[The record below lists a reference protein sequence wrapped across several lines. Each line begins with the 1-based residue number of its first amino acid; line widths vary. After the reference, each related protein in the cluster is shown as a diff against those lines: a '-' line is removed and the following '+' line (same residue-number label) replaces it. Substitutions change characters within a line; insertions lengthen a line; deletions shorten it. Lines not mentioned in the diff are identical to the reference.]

1 MKLSP
6 HFTLAEF
13 TRSQTA
19 ARRGLS
25 NQPTHTE
32 IERMRT
38 LCLNV
43 LEPLR
48 THFGAPITVT
58 SGFRSDRVNRAVG
71 GSSGSQHRL
80 GEAVDFNVWGVE
92 LVDVYN
98 WLTFYSGLDFDQII
112 HEFGSW
118 IHVSYTQRRAN
129 RGMALRAYK
138 HRGTTRY
145 ARVWEPLDWDALS

>member
-1 MKLSP
+1 ML
-6 HFTLAEF
+6 F
-13 TRSQTA
+13 RS
-19 ARRGLS
+19 
-25 NQPTHTE
+25 
-32 IERMRT
+32 
-38 LCLNV
+38 
-43 LEPLR
+43 
-48 THFGAPITVT
+48 GAPITVT

-71 GSSGSQHRL
+71 GSSRSQHRL
-80 GEAVDFNVWGVE
+80 GEAVDFNVWGYE
-92 LVDVYN
+92 LVDVFN

-118 IHVSYTQRRAN
+118 IHISFTQRRAN